1 MTNCK
6 DGARND
12 INMGVAIAQMSRGS
26 RENPGQTREHKTNDD
41 KPFIRTAYG
50 CH

>member
-12 INMGVAIAQMSRGS
+12 INMGEVISNMKRGMIEHS
-26 RENPGQTREHKTNDD
+26 GQRK
-41 KPFIRTAYG
+41 RTKNK
-50 CH
+50 